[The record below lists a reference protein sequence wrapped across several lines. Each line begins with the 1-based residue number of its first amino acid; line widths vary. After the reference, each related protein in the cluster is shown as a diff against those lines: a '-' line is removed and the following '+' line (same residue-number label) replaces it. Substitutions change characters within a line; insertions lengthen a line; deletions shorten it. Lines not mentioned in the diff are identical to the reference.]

1 MCGAN
6 PALIA
11 LMAGHN
17 GRLSARRQSA
27 TVFVLPPGQFPLK
40 KRVICIPRI
49 QSGSE
54 GALSSLVKQWKQLQN
69 SSERSTY
76 GLSDAVSEWI
86 VHLFQES

>member
-11 LMAGHN
+11 LKAGHN

-54 GALSSLVKQWKQLQN
+54 GALSSLVKQLQN
-69 SSERSTY
+69 SSERSAY

-86 VHLFQES
+86 VQLFQER